1 MAHSLAYCAQDLI
14 RSKVLRSG
22 SGQAIRSG
30 GGGGGGG
37 GGGVVQHHLQRVES
51 LLEEQC
57 NISDLEQNDYL
68 KTATGNASMELWKSM
83 ASSNSLVTPRSS

>member
-1 MAHSLAYCAQDLI
+1 MPYGSLTRLLCAGPHPLKSASEWFWTGDKEQ
-14 RSKVLRSG
+14 
-22 SGQAIRSG
+22 
-30 GGGGGGG
+30 GGG